1 MIDLAFDVVRTGHML
16 CFAIGIGGAAFLE
29 LNVVKRFHHVIE
41 EEGLRLMLFGHKLI
55 KVALIGLWFTGLALL
70 FMRLQ
75 VYGGAFSDKLGAKL
89 VVVTLLTLNMMLIDR
104 VVLVEIVRFE
114 GAGVAQIPWLRRG
127 RLGAIASFSAG
138 CWIAAL
144 ILGGIGYTKT
154 MAAGE
159 LFTLLAPLLL
169 GSAGV
174 GWCAALAAGWIRRP
188 GYGLVPGE

>member
-1 MIDLAFDVVRTGHML
+1 MIDLVFDAVRTGHML

-29 LNVVKRFHHVIE
+29 LNVVRRFHHVIE

-70 FMRLQ
+70 FLRLG
-75 VYGGAFSDKLGAKL
+75 VYGGSFSDKLGAKL
-89 VVVTLLTLNMMLIDR
+89 VVVTLLTLNMLLIDR

-114 GAGVAQIPWLRRG
+114 GAGVAEIPWLRRG
-127 RLGAIASFSAG
+127 RLGAIAGFSAG

-144 ILGGIGYTKT
+144 LLGGIGYAKT

-159 LFTLLAPLLL
+159 LAAVLAPLLL
-169 GSAGV
+169 GSAALGF
-174 GWCAALAAGWIRRP
+174 GAALAAGWIRRP

>member
-89 VVVTLLTLNMMLIDR
+89 VVATLLTLNMMLIDR
-104 VVLVEIVRFE
+104 VVLVEQHLVGL
-114 GAGVAQIPWLRRG
+114 GARGPRARRG
-127 RLGAIASFSAG
+127 IRSGPRPSASS
-138 CWIAAL
+138 
-144 ILGGIGYTKT
+144 
-154 MAAGE
+154 
-159 LFTLLAPLLL
+159 
-169 GSAGV
+169 
-174 GWCAALAAGWIRRP
+174 GW
-188 GYGLVPGE
+188 